1 MNGKTRKLSNS
12 SSSEPSV
19 CKSNESAFETQKKLV
34 EALKTQWKLMWS
46 ERFDD
51 KVVAEGVSAND
62 YDILQVERGLIIH
75 ATREFKA
82 LNFKDIIHQRIIENP
97 ERYLQPDVHA
107 GGWNKFIKT
116 EITASRSQQH
126 KKNASYISE
135 KNSSKQASKQ
145 PKKGGRGWLHTT

>member
-1 MNGKTRKLSNS
+1 MSNS

-82 LNFKDIIHQRIIENP
+82 LN
-97 ERYLQPDVHA
+97 
-107 GGWNKFIKT
+107 
-116 EITASRSQQH
+116 
-126 KKNASYISE
+126 
-135 KNSSKQASKQ
+135 
-145 PKKGGRGWLHTT
+145 